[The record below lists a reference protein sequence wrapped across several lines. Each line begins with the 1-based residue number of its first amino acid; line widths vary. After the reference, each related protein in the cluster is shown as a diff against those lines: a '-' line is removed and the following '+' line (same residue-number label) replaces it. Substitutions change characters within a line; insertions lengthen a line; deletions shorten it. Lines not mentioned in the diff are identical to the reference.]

1 MRKYAST
8 IFLSLWLLNGSF
20 VAAVAA
26 FSPDNSDILAIQ
38 EQALAGNPVFQ
49 HKLGL
54 MYAEGGTIPQDYPSA
69 LYWFEKAAAQG
80 HTASQYNLGTIHALG
95 LGTKQDY
102 TRAALWFR
110 LAAEKGHAPSQN
122 NLAMFLEHGMG
133 VDKDARQALSWYQ
146 RSAAQG
152 DPEGRYRLARAYLDR
167 DMVASDTTSNTTKA
181 MRLFTLSAESG
192 HAPAQFML
200 GYILETGH
208 GGVDKDLHRAAAWY
222 KAAAEQGLTDAQLN
236 LGLMY
241 LAGRGVDRQM
251 VLAHMWLAI
260 AREFGDNRAV
270 EALGLAEQAMSPLQ
284 IEQAERLAKEWFV
297 SFDEQGQ

>member
-1 MRKYAST
+1 MRKYVSAALL
-8 IFLSLWLLNGSF
+8 ILLLSSPF

-26 FSPDNSDILAIQ
+26 FSPDDSDLLSIQ

-54 MYAEGGTIPQDYPSA
+54 MYAEGRTVPQDYPSA
-69 LYWFEKAAAQG
+69 LYWFERAAAQG
-80 HTASQYNLGTIHALG
+80 HTASQYNLGTMYALG
-95 LGTKQDY
+95 LGTEQDY
-102 TRAALWFR
+102 ARAALWFR

-133 VDKDARQALSWYQ
+133 VDKDAGQALSWYQ

-152 DPEGRYRLARAYLDR
+152 NAEGQYHLARAYLDG
-167 DMVASDTTSNTTKA
+167 DMVAPDTANA
-181 MRLFTLSAESG
+181 MRLFTLSAQSG

-208 GGVDKDLHRAAAWY
+208 GGADKDLHRAAAWY
-222 KAAAEQGLTDAQLN
+222 KAAAEQGLPDAQLN

-241 LAGRGVDRQM
+241 LAGRGVDREM

-260 AREFGDNRAV
+260 AREFGDDRAV
-270 EALGLAEQAMSPLQ
+270 QALALAEQGMSPLQ
-284 IEQAERLAKEWFV
+284 IEQAERLAKQWFI
-297 SFDEQGQ
+297 SFDKQKQ

>member
-1 MRKYAST
+1 MHKYASAVFF
-8 IFLSLWLLNGSF
+8 ILLLNGSF
-20 VAAVAA
+20 AAAVAA
-26 FSPDNSDILAIQ
+26 FSPDNSEILSIQ

-54 MYAEGGTIPQDYPSA
+54 MYAEGERIPLHYPSA

-80 HTASQYNLGTIHALG
+80 HSASRYNLGTLHALG
-95 LGTKQDY
+95 LGTEQNY

-152 DPEGRYRLARAYLDR
+152 DPEGQHRLALAYLDG
-167 DMVASDTTSNTTKA
+167 DMVVTDTTKA

-208 GGVDKDLHRAAAWY
+208 GGVGKNLHRAAAWY
-222 KAAAEQGLTDAQLN
+222 KAAAEQGLPDAQLN

-241 LAGRGVDRQM
+241 LAGRGVDRMM

-270 EALGLAEQAMSPLQ
+270 EALSLAEQGMSPLQ
-284 IEQAERLAKEWFV
+284 IEQAERLAKQWFI
-297 SFDEQGQ
+297 SFDKQRQ